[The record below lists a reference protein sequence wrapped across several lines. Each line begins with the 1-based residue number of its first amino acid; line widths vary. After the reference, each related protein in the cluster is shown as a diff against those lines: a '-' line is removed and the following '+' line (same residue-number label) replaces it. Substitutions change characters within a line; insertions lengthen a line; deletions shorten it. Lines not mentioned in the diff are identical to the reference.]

1 MCLIVFAWQ
10 AHAGFPLVVAANR
23 DEFFDRPSAAARW
36 WDDGSQRLAGRDLR
50 AGGTWMGVSRS
61 GRFAALT
68 NYRDPSERKP
78 DAPSRGALVA
88 NFLIDTTA
96 PAEYL
101 AALASSA
108 PRYNGFNLLAAQI
121 GARDERDAVQVIS
134 NRDQSGPRI
143 VVPGIHALSNAL
155 LDTPW
160 PKVERARAGLQ
171 ALLTEPHRTADELT
185 AGLVD
190 LLADR
195 TTAHDNELP
204 NTGLSIARERA
215 LSSIF
220 IRTPG
225 YGTRASTVL
234 IVDSGGRVTFTERRC
249 EPDLAEEERR
259 FEFAIEPRSTFTS
272 NAVPCS

>member
-1 MCLIVFAWQ
+1 MCLIVFAWH
-10 AHAGFPLVVAANR
+10 AHAAFPLVVATNR
-23 DEFFDRPSAAARW
+23 DEFFDRPSAAAQW
-36 WDDGSQRLAGRDLR
+36 WDDGSQRLAGRDLQ
-50 AGGTWMGVSRS
+50 AGGTWMGISRD

-68 NYRDPSERKP
+68 NYRDLSEKKP

-88 NFLIDTTA
+88 DFLVDTTE
-96 PAEYL
+96 PADYL
-101 AALASSA
+101 AALASDA

-121 GARDERDAVQVIS
+121 GAKDTRDAVQVMS

-171 ALLTEPHRTADELT
+171 ALLAEPHRTADELT
-185 AGLVD
+185 ARLLDV
-190 LLADR
+190 LADR
-195 TTAHDNELP
+195 TTAHDSELP

-220 IRTPG
+220 IRMPG

-234 IVDSGGRVTFTERRC
+234 IVDRRGHAVFTERRC
-249 EPDLAEEERR
+249 EPDRPHDEQR
-259 FEFAIEPRSTFTS
+259 FEFDIIAG
-272 NAVPCS
+272 